1 MTNFFKNCK
10 TIEEAKATKRKLL
23 LKNHPD
29 HAGKEGEAA
38 TVEIIRQFNAFID
51 SFVSDSFNS
60 YYADKDNK
68 PEAETITPCQD
79 ILKKIIDFECEI
91 EIIVYWIYCFKSYEV
106 REALKALGFWFSSK
120 HKAWVFSGGNKTRF
134 YSKKT
139 LDEIRAEKGSRKVH
153 KNESRDE
160 EKETRKA
167 LKRAS

>member
-1 MTNFFKNCK
+1 MTKYFKNCK
-10 TIEEAKATKRKLL
+10 SIEEAKATYRKLL

-38 TVEIIRQFNAFID
+38 TVEIIQQFNHFIEN
-51 SFVSDSFNS
+51 FVSESFNS
-60 YYADKDNK
+60 YYADKDEK
-68 PEAETITPCQD
+68 PSDDTVTPFQD

-91 EIIVYWIYCFKSYEV
+91 EIIGYWIYCFKSYEV

-120 HKAWVFSGGNKTRF
+120 HKAWVFSGGKKTRF

-153 KNESRDE
+153 RAERE

-167 LKRAS
+167 LKKAV